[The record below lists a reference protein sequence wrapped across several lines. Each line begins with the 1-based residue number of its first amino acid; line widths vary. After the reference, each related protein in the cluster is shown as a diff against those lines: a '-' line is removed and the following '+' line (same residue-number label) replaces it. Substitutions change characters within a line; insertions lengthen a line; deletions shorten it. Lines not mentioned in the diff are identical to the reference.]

1 MSRKR
6 AREAAFLLL
15 FEWEAN
21 KAPEKPLDDVLKNTV
36 EFDNLTLEDLHYIEQ
51 TVSCCKEMCAEL
63 DAQIAQNSQGWR
75 LERLP
80 KVDLALLRLA
90 IYEMKCR
97 DDIPDAVSINECI
110 NLAKTYSTDK
120 SGAYIN
126 GVLSTVEKEN
136 QGGVDEER
144 HSGD

>member
-21 KAPEKPLDDVLKNTV
+21 RSPEKPLDDILKNTV
-36 EFDNLTLEDLHYIEQ
+36 EFDNLTLDDLRYIEQ
-51 TVSCCKEMCAEL
+51 TVSECKEMCTLL
-63 DAQIAQNSQGWR
+63 DEKIAQNSQGWR

-90 IYEMKCR
+90 VYEITQR
-97 DDIPDAVSINECI
+97 QDIPAAVSINECV
-110 NLAKTYSTDK
+110 NLAKAYSTDK
-120 SGAYIN
+120 SGAFIN
-126 GVLSTVEKEN
+126 GVLSTVEKERA
-136 QGGVDEER
+136 GGDEE
-144 HSGD
+144 HNTGD